1 MVQGV
6 ICRALLSITG
16 CEHSDGC
23 EELAVATAYTN
34 ALRTFET
41 GQFKHRK
48 FINTNRSSST
58 RGLEY
63 FSCDK
68 NSGLLLLKTKKTYKF

>member
-6 ICRALLSITG
+6 IYRPLLSITG

-23 EELAVATAYTN
+23 EELAEATAYTD

-41 GQFKHRK
+41 GQFKHRE
-48 FINTNRSSST
+48 FINTTRSSSI

-68 NSGLLLLKTKKTYKF
+68 KMQVFYF